1 MPPDITRA
9 SFGGAPFPPEVIAFL
24 MDAAL
29 TGAPLVNS
37 LKRQPTS
44 RQSVAFPIA
53 GPTGSDW
60 VAEGAP
66 IPSVDLNDSLVV
78 GTVVKLAGI
87 LEVSN
92 ESVDDA
98 DFDLAGQLGQSMA
111 RAFGPQLDTGALYGA
126 GGVQPEGLWA
136 KAAAGPEGDTY
147 REAIIRAWGD
157 LIDAGAP
164 PDSITVFSK
173 GSDVSAEWSETAL
186 GSGVP
191 LHGDQ
196 QTDTPL
202 FIGPGI
208 KVVPTPTMVAGNILA
223 VDTSSTYY
231 IVRKDTTIEG
241 SSHYAWATDGWSIR
255 VKARVGIGCPVPA
268 KSLRKVTVAAVGG

>member
-1 MPPDITRA
+1 MPPDITRS
-9 SFGGAPFPPEVIAFL
+9 SFGAAPFPPEVIAFL

-37 LKRQPTS
+37 LKHQPTS
-44 RQSVAFPIA
+44 RQAVAFPIA

-66 IPSVDLNDSLVV
+66 IPAVDMHDDVEIVS
-78 GTVVKLAGI
+78 TVKLAGI

-92 ESVDDA
+92 ESVDDSE
-98 DFDLAGQLGQSMA
+98 FDLADALGQSMA
-111 RAFGPQLDTGALYGA
+111 RAFGPQLDTGALYGV

-136 KAAAGPEGDTY
+136 KASAGPEGDSY

-164 PDSITVFSK
+164 PASIAVFSK
-173 GSDVSAEWSETAL
+173 GSEVAAEWGQTAL

-191 LHGDQ
+191 MHGDQ

-202 FIGPGI
+202 YIGPGI
-208 KVVPTPTMVAGNILA
+208 RVVPTPTMAVGNILA

-231 IVRKDTTIEG
+231 IVRQDTTIEG
-241 SSHYAWATDGWSIR
+241 SGHYAWATDGWSIR
-255 VKARVGIGCPVPA
+255 VKARVGIGCPIPA
-268 KSLRKVTVAAVGG
+268 KSLRKVTVAAA